1 MQMQLPA
8 HLANRA
14 AGRGLTDRAAEGLG
28 SSLPPHF
35 SIQGNTF
42 TPIDAAGN
50 EGPSTSVVY
59 GIVVDV
65 SDHVNKRYYDKPW
78 DPNASTY
85 EPPVCWSANGIG
97 PSREASKPQSVTC
110 GQCPQNMRGSA
121 VSKLSGAAIKA
132 CRDEKWLAVFVPQ
145 WNMTLQLIITPGS
158 FKNWKSYTEVLR
170 GYGLDLSL
178 VVTAFSFEPKVN
190 GVLSFTC
197 ADPQGNL
204 MWVPEQVLP
213 ALDQIVEEKKTD
225 ALVGRTDAPRQGALP
240 PPAQQG
246 QLLPPAASGY
256 TQPVLGATQPPGT
269 QAFNQPA
276 QQEVL
281 PPQNQGNP
289 AFGQPQQGN
298 GAENG
303 FGAPNAGMPAPTTP
317 AAGFAG
323 QAPVQQAPAP
333 AQRRRRG
340 AAAAAPTQQAPA
352 FNAQPMPSAGPAAAV
367 PANSPPFPVQNAQQG
382 APVQQQAPQGAQF
395 GMSPGTAPNPEL
407 VAMLAQMGMKAVP
420 NA

>member
-50 EGPSTSVVY
+50 EGPSTAIVY

-85 EPPVCWSANGIG
+85 EPPVCWSANGVG
-97 PSREASKPQSVTC
+97 PSREATKPQNATC
-110 GQCPQNMRGSA
+110 DGCPQNMRGSA

-158 FKNWKSYTEVLR
+158 FKNWKSYTEMLR

-213 ALDQIVEEKKTD
+213 ALDVLVAERKTD
-225 ALVGRTDAPRQGALP
+225 MLVGRNDAPRQGALP
-240 PPAQQG
+240 PPAQQQVA
-246 QLLPPAASGY
+246 QLTTIGAAGYVPPAATTG
-256 TQPVLGATQPPGT
+256 QPPGSMT
-269 QAFNQPA
+269 TVLP

-281 PPQNQGNP
+281 PPQGQVNP
-289 AFGQPQQGN
+289 A
-298 GAENG
+298 
-303 FGAPNAGMPAPTTP
+303 APMTQPTTTG
-317 AAGFAG
+317 ASFAG
-323 QAPVQQAPAP
+323 SAPAGETAAP
-333 AQRRRRG
+333 ARQRRRRG
-340 AAAAAPTQQAPA
+340 AAADAAPAGQPA
-352 FNAQPMPSAGPAAAV
+352 FNAQPMPSAGPAPGGSNMA
-367 PANSPPFPVQNAQQG
+367 PPFPVQNAQQG

-407 VAMLAQMGMKAVP
+407 VAMLNQMGMKMVP